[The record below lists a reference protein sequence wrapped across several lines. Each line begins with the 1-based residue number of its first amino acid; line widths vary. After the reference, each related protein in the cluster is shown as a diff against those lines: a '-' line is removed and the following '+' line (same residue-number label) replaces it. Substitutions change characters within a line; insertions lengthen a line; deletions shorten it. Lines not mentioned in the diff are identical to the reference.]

1 MNESLS
7 LFKLLADDTRLK
19 LLCALAEKEQY
30 VELLAEKL
38 QLSAPTVSFHM
49 KKLLSAGLVS
59 ARREQYY
66 IVYSLNRELL
76 DVTLSSLIFKDQ
88 QDGAAKIRE
97 EMYRGKVIKAF
108 MPNGYCEVMPA
119 QIKKRQIIYEEIF
132 KRFEK
137 GRLYQEKEVN
147 EIIAAVHADYC
158 TVRRTL
164 IGMGWMKRENNIYS
178 VVEETE
184 ESI

>member
-59 ARREQYY
+59 ARREQ
-66 IVYSLNRELL
+66 
-76 DVTLSSLIFKDQ
+76 
-88 QDGAAKIRE
+88 
-97 EMYRGKVIKAF
+97 
-108 MPNGYCEVMPA
+108 
-119 QIKKRQIIYEEIF
+119 
-132 KRFEK
+132 
-137 GRLYQEKEVN
+137 
-147 EIIAAVHADYC
+147 
-158 TVRRTL
+158 
-164 IGMGWMKRENNIYS
+164 
-178 VVEETE
+178 
-184 ESI
+184 